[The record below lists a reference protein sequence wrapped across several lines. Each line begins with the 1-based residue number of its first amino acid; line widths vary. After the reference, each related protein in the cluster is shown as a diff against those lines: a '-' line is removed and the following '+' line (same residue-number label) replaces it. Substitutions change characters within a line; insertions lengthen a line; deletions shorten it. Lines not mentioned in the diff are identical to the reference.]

1 MNLKFM
7 SWCLMGCFVFV
18 VDLRSDETIEVTS
31 QGAVEVVPD
40 MIWIEGRLSGS
51 GDMTEAKKILDG
63 LKSDIRKVV
72 EAPQFADVKIEYSKR
87 SVSAGANSAGD
98 MQRQFMEMMG
108 EGAAPANMD
117 GMFTVAED
125 FRLVVAGLTEE
136 NFPAEAE
143 RMLELAVAL
152 TDKQIKLGQ
161 SANPMM
167 PYYDGQSLGQFM
179 RVGLSDPDRVWKMA
193 SSAAFDDARSK
204 ATNLAEIAGGK
215 LGSATSIAVEA
226 HDSGTNEL
234 QAGLQELIVAQYSGR
249 SSTARSGVSQ
259 SYLDRIPVKVTL
271 RVRFAYTPAK

>member
-7 SWCLMGCFVFV
+7 SWCWMGCFVFV

-51 GDMTEAKKILDG
+51 GDRTEAKKILDG

-87 SVSAGANSAGD
+87 SVSTGASSAGD

-108 EGAAPANMD
+108 EGAAQADLD

-125 FRLVVAGLTEE
+125 FRLIVAGLTEE

-179 RVGLSDPDRVWKMA
+179 RVGLSDPDRVWKTA

-215 LGSATSIAVEA
+215 LGSAMSIAVEA